1 MRIGIDVFSLDKPGE
16 NYGVG
21 LGVSVWKL
29 LPELIKQGKDHQFII
44 FANNDN
50 KDLIPKEENVTIHV
64 SPFSNKFR
72 FLRIIHEQL
81 YLPFQF
87 IRNKLSII
95 HFLGINISAL
105 LSSRSIITI
114 HDLMWKYYYDMGN
127 RSPKFIYYRL
137 ISPFSI
143 KKAKGII
150 TVSRFIANEISSK
163 YVRKINVYP
172 IHHGPGDYIK
182 PNINDV
188 TSFAQKYNYTYIYTV
203 TTSMPHKNLKVLLE
217 AFLKIKRNNSFDG
230 KLVITGQLKGH
241 FHKKTIKF
249 IFSNHLEND
258 IILTGFISS
267 KEKTYCY
274 QNALLFVFPSLYE
287 GFGLPILEAMALGV
301 PVIAASAASLPE
313 VGEDACLYFNPHSSD
328 DLYDKIISLI
338 NDIKKRKEMIH
349 RGGTQSEKFSWE
361 KTAHETLT
369 VYKKV
374 FGFEK

>member
-21 LGVSVWKL
+21 VGVSAWNL

-50 KDLIPKEENVTIHV
+50 EDLIPREDNVTVHV

-87 IRNKLSII
+87 IRNRLSII
-95 HFLGINISAL
+95 HFLGNNISLL
-105 LSSRSIITI
+105 LSSRAIFTI
-114 HDLMWKYYYDMGN
+114 YDLMWKYYYDMGN

-137 ISPFSI
+137 ISSVSI
-143 KKAKGII
+143 KKAKGVI
-150 TVSRFIANEISSK
+150 TISRFIANEIGSK
-163 YVRKINVYP
+163 CARKINVYP
-172 IHHGPGDYIK
+172 IHLGPGDYIK
-182 PNINDV
+182 TSINDI
-188 TSFAQKYNYTYIYTV
+188 TSYAQKYNYTYIYTV
-203 TTSMPHKNLKVLLE
+203 TTSMPHKNLRVLLE
-217 AFLKIKRNNSFDG
+217 AFLKIKSNKSFEG
-230 KLVITGQLKGH
+230 KLVITGQLKGY

-249 IFSNHLEND
+249 ISDNHLEND

-287 GFGLPILEAMALGV
+287 GFGLPILEAMVLGV
-301 PVIAASAASLPE
+301 PVIAANAASLPE
-313 VGEDACLYFNPHSSD
+313 VGENACLYFNPNSSD
-328 DLYDKIISLI
+328 DLYDKIVPLI
-338 NDIKKRKEMIH
+338 NDIKERKEMIH
-349 RGGTQSEKFSWE
+349 RGRTQSEKFSWE
-361 KTAHETLT
+361 KTAHETLQ
-369 VYKKV
+369 VYQKV
-374 FGFEK
+374 FEF

>member
-21 LGVSVWKL
+21 IGVYVWKL
-29 LPELIKQGKDHQFII
+29 LPELIKQGKHHQFII

-50 KDLIPKEENVTIHV
+50 KDLIPKGENVTIHV
-64 SPFSNKFR
+64 SPVSNKFR

-87 IRNKLSII
+87 IRNKLNII
-95 HFLGINISAL
+95 HFLGINISLL

-143 KKAKGII
+143 KKGKGII
-150 TVSRFIANEISSK
+150 TVSRFIAKEIGST
-163 YVRKINVYP
+163 YMRTINVYP
-172 IHHGPGDYIK
+172 IHEGPGDCVK
-182 PNINDV
+182 PSIIDI
-188 TSFAQKYNYTYIYTV
+188 TSYAQKYNYKYIYTV

-217 AFLKIKRNNSFDG
+217 AFLKLKRNNSFDG
-230 KLVITGQLKGH
+230 KLVITGQLKGN
-241 FHKKTIKF
+241 FHKRTLKF
-249 IFSNHLEND
+249 ISDNHLEKD
-258 IILTGFISS
+258 IILTGFIYS

-274 QNALLFVFPSLYE
+274 QNALLFVFTSFYE
-287 GFGLPILEAMALGV
+287 GFGLPLLEAMNLGV
-301 PVIAASAASLPE
+301 PILAANSASLPE
-313 VGEDACLYFNPHSSD
+313 VGEDACLYFDPNSSD
-328 DLYDKIISLI
+328 DLYDKITYLI
-338 NDIKKRKEMIH
+338 NDTKKQKEMIE
-349 RGGTQSEKFSWE
+349 RGKTQSEKFSWE
-361 KTAHETLT
+361 KTAYETLT

-374 FGFEK
+374 FEFEK